1 MVEIDNF
8 TREVN
13 AMLLRRKAKVS
24 TGRVRKGV
32 GREGKIMPRSRECW
46 DSISKHELRPI
57 LRSDSD
63 QKLVKRKSM
72 VEVV

>member
-13 AMLLRRKAKVS
+13 AMSLRRKDKVS

-32 GREGKIMPRSRECW
+32 GREGKIRPRSRECW
-46 DSISKHELRPI
+46 DSESKHELRPI
-57 LRSDSD
+57 QRSDSD

-72 VEVV
+72 VEVI

>member
-13 AMLLRRKAKVS
+13 AMLLRRKDKVS

-46 DSISKHELRPI
+46 DSVSKHELRP
-57 LRSDSD
+57 RSDGD

-72 VEVV
+72 VEVI

>member
-13 AMLLRRKAKVS
+13 AMLLRRKDKVS

-46 DSISKHELRPI
+46 DSVSKHELRPI
-57 LRSDSD
+57 
-63 QKLVKRKSM
+63 
-72 VEVV
+72 